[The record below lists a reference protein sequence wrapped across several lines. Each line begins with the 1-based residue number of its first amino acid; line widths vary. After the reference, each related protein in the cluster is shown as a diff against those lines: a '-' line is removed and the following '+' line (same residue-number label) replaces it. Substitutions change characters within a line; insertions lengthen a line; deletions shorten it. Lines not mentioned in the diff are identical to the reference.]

1 MTPHLL
7 FSILYQASYFKDGCI
22 LKHQTLEDMALLF
35 LSVSPGAVPGTTD
48 FQIGKINKHGL
59 SPGTRGGLVLTTT
72 VLLVM
77 PKSLSG
83 TLKVEMYD

>member
-1 MTPHLL
+1 M
-7 FSILYQASYFKDGCI
+7 S
-22 LKHQTLEDMALLF
+22 MA
-35 LSVSPGAVPGTTD
+35 TTD

-59 SPGTRGGLVLTTT
+59 FPGRHGGLVLTTT

-83 TLKVEMYD
+83 TLKVEMYDQEKIGSLLLHCC